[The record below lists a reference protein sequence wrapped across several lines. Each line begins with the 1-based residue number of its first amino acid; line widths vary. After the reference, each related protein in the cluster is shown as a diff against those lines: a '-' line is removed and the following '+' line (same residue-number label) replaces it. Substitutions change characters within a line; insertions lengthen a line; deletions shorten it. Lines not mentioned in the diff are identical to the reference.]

1 MLIEILVG
9 LGAFVVGAIIGAL
22 AYRNNVDDA
31 EATIQHLESQAERL
45 NVELREALDELAEAK
60 AKLTR
65 KPKAK

>member
-9 LGAFVVGAIIGAL
+9 VGAFVVGAIVGAL
-22 AYRNNVDDA
+22 VYRNNVDDA
-31 EATIQHLESQAERL
+31 EATILYLESQSERL

-65 KPKAK
+65 KPKSK

>member
-9 LGAFVVGAIIGAL
+9 LGAFVVGAIVGAL
-22 AYRNNVDDA
+22 VYRNNADDG
-31 EATIQHLESQAERL
+31 EATILYLESQSERL